1 VSASASHPHN
11 LSNDRSAAAPPADR
25 RDASDPAPP
34 APLPLAKHHSAS
46 PPPRKSPPRTQA
58 RAHRASFA
66 TQQHVLLSSRPT
78 LTFPAFRLASSSIV
92 YLKRCPHRNYRCS
105 HPRKGHRGAARLEC
119 GCLPPALATPT
130 PGSRPSRSPRRLER
144 HDHFP
149 SPVASH
155 GQIRRPHHRLQRRPS
170 TGPRRPRQ
178 LLVER
183 AWCPRK
189 SRFRRSLV
197 RQSRARRTSR
207 TPGISRLHV

>member
-1 VSASASHPHN
+1 MI
-11 LSNDRSAAAPPADR
+11 DR
-25 RDASDPAPP
+25 RRRLLLIGGTHRTRRRLRPCHSPSTTQHHRRRANPRRARKPAPT
-34 APLPLAKHHSAS
+34 ARHSQPS
-46 PPPRKSPPRTQA
+46 NM
-58 RAHRASFA
+58 F
-66 TQQHVLLSSRPT
+66 LLSSRPT